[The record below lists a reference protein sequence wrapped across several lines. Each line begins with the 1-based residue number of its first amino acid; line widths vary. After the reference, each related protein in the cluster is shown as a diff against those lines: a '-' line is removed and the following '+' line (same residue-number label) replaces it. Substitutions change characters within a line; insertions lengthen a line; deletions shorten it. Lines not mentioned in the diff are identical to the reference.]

1 MTQLLVGILLVAVI
15 LLAMGVIW
23 LATRRRTSADGDFA
37 ALRHDMQT
45 ALSSHSQAVNTQLG
59 QVLQTVLQQLGQV
72 TSSLQEGLSS
82 SGQLV
87 SQAQAAVAS
96 ELRSSQ
102 EVLGRVGKQLGE
114 IQQAGRELSQATQ
127 TLQSVL
133 GGAKTRGSLG
143 EVALEALLADAL
155 PRSAYETQYRFSTG
169 AIVDAIIRAGEKI
182 IAIDSKFPLES
193 YRRMADSAPAASS
206 GSSSPEDARKDF
218 FQAVRKHAESVAE
231 KYILQNE
238 GTLDVAL
245 MFVPSESVYY
255 ELLMTS
261 DAKLGRLDDHCRGKG
276 ILPVSPNTLHAYLS
290 AILMGLK
297 GMQVEE
303 NAKHLQAGLA
313 GLQSQL
319 DSFAKV
325 YDTLGGHLRHA
336 QQCYDE
342 ADRKLDRTRGHL
354 EQMAQG
360 SLPEAQLPLKALEPA
375 SKD

>member
-1 MTQLLVGILLVAVI
+1 MTQALMAALIAVVI
-15 LLAMGVIW
+15 LLALGIVW
-23 LATRRRTSADGDFA
+23 LSTRRRGDGESQIS
-37 ALRHDMQT
+37 ALRQDMQT
-45 ALSSHSQAVNTQLG
+45 ALQAHSQAVNTQLG
-59 QVLQTVLQQLGQV
+59 QVLHTVLQQLGQV
-72 TSSLQEGLSS
+72 NTSLQEGLTN

-87 SQAQAAVAS
+87 SQAQSAVAT
-96 ELRSSQ
+96 ELRNSQ

-114 IQQAGRELSQATQ
+114 IQQAGRDLSQATQ

-133 GGAKTRGSLG
+133 SGAKTRGSLG

-169 AIVDAIIRAGEKI
+169 GIVDAVIRSGEKL
-182 IAIDSKFPLES
+182 IAIDSKFPLET
-193 YRRMADSAPAASS
+193 YRRLVES
-206 GSSSPEDARKDF
+206 GDDARKEF

-261 DAKLGRLDDHCRGKG
+261 DAKLGRLDDYCRSKR
-276 ILPVSPNTLHAYLS
+276 ILPISPNTLHAYLS

-319 DSFAKV
+319 ETFAKV
-325 YDTLGGHLRHA
+325 YETLGGHIRHA
-336 QQCYDE
+336 QQCYDD
-342 ADRKLDRTRGHL
+342 ADRKLDRARGNL

-360 SLPEAQLPLKALEPA
+360 ALPDVPMKALEAA

>member
-1 MTQLLVGILLVAVI
+1 MTQVLIAVLVAAVI
-15 LLAMGVIW
+15 LLAIG
-23 LATRRRTSADGDFA
+23 LAWTSMKRPGHAETDLA
-37 ALRHDMQT
+37 VLRQDMQT
-45 ALSSHSQAVNTQLG
+45 ALLSHSQAVNSQLG
-59 QVLQTVLQQLGQV
+59 QVMQTVLQQLGQV
-72 TSSLQEGLSS
+72 TSSLQEGLAN

-87 SQAQAAVAS
+87 SQAQTTVAT
-96 ELRSSQ
+96 ELRNSQ

-114 IQQAGRELSQATQ
+114 IQQAGRDLSQATQ

-143 EVALEALLADAL
+143 EVALEAILADAL

-169 AIVDAIIRAGEKI
+169 AIVDAIIRTGEKVI
-182 IAIDSKFPLES
+182 SIDSKFPLET
-193 YRRMADSAPAASS
+193 YRRMADS
-206 GSSSPEDARKDF
+206 GEEARREF

-245 MFVPSESVYY
+245 MFVPSEGVYY

-261 DAKLGRLDDHCRGKG
+261 DAKLGRLDDHCRSKG
-276 ILPVSPNTLHAYLS
+276 VLPVSPNTLHAYLS

-297 GMQVEE
+297 GMQVAE
-303 NAKHLQAGLA
+303 NAKHLLAGLA

-325 YDTLGGHLRHA
+325 YDTLGNHIRHA

-342 ADRKLDRTRGHL
+342 ADRKLDRTRGNL

-360 SLPEAQLPLKALEPA
+360 NLPEAPAKALEA
-375 SKD
+375 ATQD

>member
-15 LLAMGVIW
+15 LLAVGVIW
-23 LATRRRTSADGDFA
+23 LAPRRRTPADGDFA
-37 ALRHDMQT
+37 ALRQDMQA
-45 ALSSHSQAVNTQLG
+45 ALSSHSQAVNAQVG
-59 QVLQTVLQQLGQV
+59 QVLQTVIQQLGQV
-72 TSSLQEGLSS
+72 RSSLQEGLSS

-87 SQAQAAVAS
+87 SQTHVALTT
-96 ELRSSQ
+96 E
-102 EVLGRVGKQLGE
+102 LGRVRTQLGE
-114 IQQAGRELSQATQ
+114 FQQAGRELSQATQ

-169 AIVDAIIRAGEKI
+169 AIVDAIVRAGERI
-182 IAIDSKFPLES
+182 VSIDSKFPLES
-193 YRRMADSAPAASS
+193 YRRMADSAPAVGS
-206 GSSSPEDARKDF
+206 GTSSPEDARKEF
-218 FQAVRKHAESVAE
+218 FHAVRKHAESVAE

-245 MFVPSESVYY
+245 MFVPSEGVYY

-261 DAKLGRLDDHCRGKG
+261 DGKLGRLDDHCRSKG

-319 DSFAKV
+319 DLFAKV

-342 ADRKLDRTRGHL
+342 ADHKLERTRGHL

>member
-1 MTQLLVGILLVAVI
+1 MTQALMAALIAVVI
-15 LLAMGVIW
+15 LLALGIVW
-23 LATRRRTSADGDFA
+23 LSMRRRGDGESQIS
-37 ALRHDMQT
+37 ALRQDMQT
-45 ALSSHSQAVNTQLG
+45 ALQAHSQAVNTQLG

-72 TSSLQEGLSS
+72 NTSLQEGLTN

-87 SQAQAAVAS
+87 SQAQSAVAT
-96 ELRSSQ
+96 ELRNSQ

-114 IQQAGRELSQATQ
+114 IQQAGRDLSQATQ
-127 TLQSVL
+127 TLQDVL

-169 AIVDAIIRAGEKI
+169 GIVDAVIRSGEKL
-182 IAIDSKFPLES
+182 IAIDSKFPLET
-193 YRRMADSAPAASS
+193 YRRLVES
-206 GSSSPEDARKDF
+206 GDDARKEF

-261 DAKLGRLDDHCRGKG
+261 DAKLGRLDDYCRSKR
-276 ILPVSPNTLHAYLS
+276 ILPISPNTLHAYLS

-319 DSFAKV
+319 ETFAKV
-325 YDTLGGHLRHA
+325 YETLGGHIRHA
-336 QQCYDE
+336 QQCYDD
-342 ADRKLDRTRGHL
+342 ADRKLDRARGNL

-360 SLPEAQLPLKALEPA
+360 ALPDAPMKALEAA

>member
-1 MTQLLVGILLVAVI
+1 Q
-15 LLAMGVIW
+15 
-23 LATRRRTSADGDFA
+23 S
-37 ALRHDMQT
+37 
-45 ALSSHSQAVNTQLG
+45 VNTQLG

-72 TSSLQEGLSS
+72 TTSLQEGLTN

-87 SQAQAAVAS
+87 SQAQSAVAS
-96 ELRSSQ
+96 ELRNSQ

-114 IQQAGRELSQATQ
+114 IQQAGRDLSQATQ

-169 AIVDAIIRAGEKI
+169 GIVDAVIRSGEKL
-182 IAIDSKFPLES
+182 IAIDSKFPLET
-193 YRRMADSAPAASS
+193 YRRLIES
-206 GSSSPEDARKDF
+206 GDDARKEF

-261 DAKLGRLDDHCRGKG
+261 DAKLGRLDDHCRSKG

-319 DSFAKV
+319 EVFSKV
-325 YDTLGGHLRHA
+325 YETLGGHIRHA
-336 QQCYDE
+336 QQCYDD
-342 ADRKLDRTRGHL
+342 ADRKLDRTRGNL

-360 SLPEAQLPLKALEPA
+360 ALPDAPVKALEA
-375 SKD
+375 TTRE